1 MVGYHADEGEES
13 MRILITGASGFLG
26 RALVDRL
33 KNDTLVERLCVLS
46 RDEHKIAKMADGYDG
61 KASLRTFVGDVR
73 DPSRLIYACKGVDVV
88 IHAAALKR
96 IDAVVNESLE
106 LDKTN
111 VQGTVNV
118 LRAGLE
124 SGVRKVLFI
133 SSDKAAEPCNA
144 YGASKMMAECHAIG
158 FNQYSIPQGMA
169 VSAVRYG
176 NVFAS
181 TGSIYHIWKKAIE
194 ENRALSITDINM
206 TRFHISIQQ
215 AVDLCLTSLQRMT
228 GGEIF
233 IPDLPAY
240 RLRDLAQA
248 MLGEEVKLNHNLF
261 LSGLRPGGEKLA
273 EIMLSQEE
281 PGRTLWQ
288 QDRYVVMPAHRSWS
302 ASPYQGVKLSGDP
315 HLISSWPSRWLSV
328 DQLKRIVE
336 EQCIHSS

>member
-1 MVGYHADEGEES
+1 

-26 RALVDRL
+26 RALVNRL
-33 KNDTLVERLCVLS
+33 KDDTLVERLCVIS
-46 RDEHKIAKMADGYDG
+46 RDEHKISKLAEEYTG

-73 DPSRLIYACKGVDVV
+73 DPSRLMYACRGVDVV

-96 IDAVVNESLE
+96 IDAVVNESME

-118 LRAGLE
+118 LRAALE
-124 SGVRKVLFI
+124 CGVRKVLFI

-181 TGSIYHIWKKAIE
+181 TGSIFHIWQKCIAE
-194 ENRALSITDINM
+194 GRPLALTDMNM

-215 AVDLCLTSLQRMT
+215 AVDLCLTSLQRMV
-228 GGEIF
+228 GGEVF

-240 RLRDLAQA
+240 RLADLARA
-248 MLGEEVKLNHNLF
+248 MLGKEIQLNQDITLT
-261 LSGLRPGGEKLA
+261 GLRPGGEKLA

-288 QDRYVVMPAHRSWS
+288 DDRYVVMPAHRSWS
-302 ASPYQGVKLSGDP
+302 ASPYRGVKLEKDP
-315 HLISSWPSRWLSV
+315 HLISSWPDRWMTV
-328 DQLKRIVE
+328 ENLKQIVAE
-336 EQCIHSS
+336 YI

>member
-1 MVGYHADEGEES
+1 

-26 RALVDRL
+26 RALVNRL
-33 KNDTLVERLCVLS
+33 KDDTLVERLCVLS
-46 RDEHKIAKMADGYDG
+46 RDEHKIAKMASEYTG

-73 DPSRLIYACKGVDVV
+73 DCTRLMYACKNVDVV

-96 IDAVVNESLE
+96 VDAFTNESLE

-118 LRAGLE
+118 LQAALE
-124 SGVRKVLFI
+124 CGVRKVLFI

-181 TGSIYHIWKKAIE
+181 TGSIFHIWTNLI
-194 ENRALSITDINM
+194 NRCKPLQLTDMNM
-206 TRFHISIQQ
+206 TRFHISIRQ
-215 AVDLCLTSLQRMT
+215 AVEFCLTSLQRMV
-228 GGEIF
+228 GGEVF
-233 IPDLPAY
+233 IPDLHAY
-240 RLRDLAQA
+240 RLRDLAEA
-248 MLGEEVKLNHNLF
+248 MIGAEVKLNNNLY
-261 LSGLRPGGEKLA
+261 LTGLRPGGEKLA
-273 EIMLSQEE
+273 EIMLNQEE

-288 QDRYVVMPAHRSWS
+288 DDRYVVMPAARSWS
-302 ASPYQGVKLSGDP
+302 ASPYRGEKLEKDP
-315 HLISSWPSRWLSV
+315 HLISSWPDRWLTV
-328 DQLKRIVE
+328 EQLKKIVE
-336 EQCIHSS
+336 EYECIPSS

>member
-1 MVGYHADEGEES
+1 

-26 RALVDRL
+26 KALVNRL
-33 KNDTLVERLCVLS
+33 KNDSLVERLCVLS
-46 RDEHKIAKMADGYDG
+46 RDEHKIAKLAEEYDG
-61 KASLRTFVGDVR
+61 RASLRTLVGDVR
-73 DPSRLIYACKGVDVV
+73 DPSRLVFACRNVDVV

-111 VQGTVNV
+111 VQGTTNV
-118 LRAGLE
+118 LRAALD

-158 FNQYSIPQGMA
+158 FNTYSIPQGMA

-176 NVFAS
+176 NVLAS
-181 TGSIYHIWKKAIE
+181 TGSIYHIWKKCIDE
-194 ENRALSITDINM
+194 GKNLSITHPDM

-215 AVDLCLTSLQRMT
+215 AVELCLTSLQRMV
-228 GGEIF
+228 GGEVF

-240 RLRDLAQA
+240 RLWDLAMA
-248 MLGEEVKLNHNLF
+248 MLGEDGRYTDRINIV
-261 LSGLRPGGEKLA
+261 GLRPGGEKIHEA
-273 EIMLSQEE
+273 MLSQEE

-288 QDRYVVMPAHRSWS
+288 DDRYVVMPAHRSWS
-302 ASPYQGVKLSGDP
+302 ANPYVGKPLDKDP
-315 HLISSWPSRWLSV
+315 HLISSWPDRWLTV
-328 DQLKRIVE
+328 GQLKQIVE
-336 EQCIHSS
+336 EQTCTRLS

>member
-1 MVGYHADEGEES
+1 

-26 RALVDRL
+26 KALVNRL
-33 KNDTLVERLCVLS
+33 KDDTLVERLCVLS
-46 RDEHKIAKMADGYDG
+46 RDEHKISKLADEYTG

-73 DPSRLIYACKGVDVV
+73 DPSRLTYACRGVDVV

-118 LRAGLE
+118 LRAALE
-124 SGVRKVLFI
+124 CGVRKVLFI

-181 TGSIYHIWKKAIE
+181 TGSIYHIWKKCIAE
-194 ENRALSITDINM
+194 GKPLALTDMSM

-215 AVDLCLTSLQRMT
+215 AVDLCLTSLQRMI
-228 GGEIF
+228 GGEVF

-240 RLRDLAQA
+240 RLRDLAEA
-248 MLGEEVKLNHNLF
+248 MLKEEVKLNHNISLT
-261 LSGLRPGGEKLA
+261 GLRPGGEKLA

-288 QDRYVVMPAHRSWS
+288 DDRYVVMPAHRSWS
-302 ASPYQGVKLSGDP
+302 ASPYRGVKLDKDP
-315 HLISSWPSRWLSV
+315 HLISSWPSRWLTV
-328 DQLKRIVE
+328 NQLKEIVE
-336 EQCIHSS
+336 DHT

>member
-1 MVGYHADEGEES
+1 

-26 RALVDRL
+26 RALVNRL
-33 KNDTLVERLCVLS
+33 KDDTLVERLCVLS
-46 RDEHKIAKMADGYDG
+46 RDEHKISKLADEYTG

-73 DPSRLIYACKGVDVV
+73 DPSRLTYACRGVDVV

-96 IDAVVNESLE
+96 IDAVVNESME

-118 LRAGLE
+118 LRAALE
-124 SGVRKVLFI
+124 CGVRKVLFI

-181 TGSIYHIWKKAIE
+181 TGSIFHIWRKCIAEGKP
-194 ENRALSITDINM
+194 LTLTDMNM

-215 AVDLCLTSLQRMT
+215 AVDLCLTSLQRMV
-228 GGEIF
+228 GGEVF

-240 RLRDLAQA
+240 RLRDLAEA
-248 MLGEEVKLNHNLF
+248 MLSEEPKLHKNII

-273 EIMLSQEE
+273 ETMLSQEE

-288 QDRYVVMPAHRSWS
+288 DDRYLVMPAHRSWS
-302 ASPYQGVKLSGDP
+302 ASPYQGVKLEKDP
-315 HLISSWPSRWLSV
+315 HLISSWPDRWLTV
-328 DQLKRIVE
+328 DQLKQIVKG
-336 EQCIHSS
+336 QTCTPS

>member
-1 MVGYHADEGEES
+1 

-26 RALVDRL
+26 RAIVNRL
-33 KNDTLVERLCVLS
+33 KDDTLVERLCVIS
-46 RDEHKIAKMADGYDG
+46 RDEHKISKLAEEYTG

-73 DPSRLIYACKGVDVV
+73 DPSRLMYACRGVDVV

-118 LRAGLE
+118 LRAALE
-124 SGVRKVLFI
+124 CGVRKVLFI

-181 TGSIYHIWKKAIE
+181 TGSIFHIWRKAIQE
-194 ENRALSITDINM
+194 GKLLALTDENM

-215 AVDLCLTSLQRMT
+215 AVELCLTSLQRMV
-228 GGEIF
+228 GGEVF

-240 RLRDLAQA
+240 RLRDLAVA
-248 MLGEEVKLNHNLF
+248 ILEHCGVMKECEAINSHI
-261 LSGLRPGGEKLA
+261 SYIGLRPGGEKLA

-288 QDRYVVMPAHRSWS
+288 IDRYVVQPAHRSWS
-302 ASPYQGVKLSGDP
+302 ASPYQGAKLEKDP
-315 HLISSWPSRWLSV
+315 HLISSWPDRWMTV
-328 DQLKRIVE
+328 AQLKQIIKE
-336 EQCIHSS
+336 YECTPS

>member
-1 MVGYHADEGEES
+1 

-26 RALVDRL
+26 RALVNRL
-33 KNDTLVERLCVLS
+33 KDDTLVERLCVLS
-46 RDEHKIAKMADGYDG
+46 RDEHKIAKIAETYDG

-73 DPSRLIYACKGVDVV
+73 DSSRLMFACKGVDAV

-118 LRAGLE
+118 LRAALE
-124 SGVRKVLFI
+124 CGVRKVLFI

-181 TGSIYHIWKKAIE
+181 TGSIFHIWKRCIDE
-194 ENRALSITDINM
+194 GRRLSITHPEM

-215 AVDLCLTSLQRMT
+215 AVELCLTSLQRMV
-228 GGEIF
+228 GGEVF

-240 RLRDLAQA
+240 RLRDLAAA
-248 MLGEEVKLNHNLF
+248 MLEKDKYLDCVDIV
-261 LSGLRPGGEKLA
+261 GLRPGGEKLA

-288 QDRYVVMPAHRSWS
+288 EDRYVVMPAHRSWS

-315 HLISSWPSRWLSV
+315 HLISSWPSRWMSV

>member
-1 MVGYHADEGEES
+1 
-13 MRILITGASGFLG
+13 MRILITGGTGALG
-26 RALVDRL
+26 RELLNRL
-33 KNDTLVERLCVLS
+33 KDDTLVERLCVLS
-46 RDEHKIAKMADGYDG
+46 RDEHKIAKIAETYDG

-73 DPSRLIYACKGVDVV
+73 DQSRLMFACKGVDAV

-118 LRAGLE
+118 LRAALE
-124 SGVRKVLFI
+124 CGVRKVLFI

-181 TGSIYHIWKKAIE
+181 TGSIFHIWRKAIE
-194 ENRALSITDINM
+194 ERKPLALTDINM

-215 AVDLCLTSLQRMT
+215 AVELCLTSLQRMV

-240 RLRDLAQA
+240 RLRDLAVA
-248 MLGEEVKLNHNLF
+248 CLEYWEIVEEKATINDHIVYV
-261 LSGLRPGGEKLA
+261 GLRPGGEKLA

-288 QDRYVVMPAHRSWS
+288 DDRYLVMPAHRSWS
-302 ASPYQGVKLSGDP
+302 ASPYRGVKLEQDP
-315 HLISSWPSRWLSV
+315 RLISSWPDRWLTV
-328 DQLKRIVE
+328 NQLKKIVE
-336 EQCIHSS
+336 EQVCTHL

>member
-1 MVGYHADEGEES
+1 

-26 RALVDRL
+26 RALVNRL
-33 KNDTLVERLCVLS
+33 KDDTLVERLCVLS
-46 RDEHKIAKMADGYDG
+46 RDEHKIAKIVETYDG

-73 DPSRLIYACKGVDVV
+73 DSSRLMFACKGVDAV

-118 LRAGLE
+118 LRAALE
-124 SGVRKVLFI
+124 CGVRKVLFI

-181 TGSIYHIWKKAIE
+181 TGSIFHVWKQCLEQKK
-194 ENRALSITDINM
+194 LLPLTDPRM
-206 TRFHISIQQ
+206 TRFHITMNQ
-215 AVDLCLTSLQRMT
+215 AVEFCLTSIQRMI
-228 GGEIF
+228 GGEVYV
-233 IPDLPAY
+233 PDLPAY
-240 RLRDLAQA
+240 RLIDLAVA
-248 MLGEEVKLNHNLF
+248 FLEYFSGMKERELLSSYIHNV
-261 LSGLRPGGEKLA
+261 GLRPGGEKLA
-273 EIMLSQEE
+273 ETMLSQEE

-288 QDRYVVMPAHRSWS
+288 EDRYVVMPAHRSWS
-302 ASPYQGVKLSGDP
+302 ASPYQGVKLEKDP
-315 HLISSWPSRWLSV
+315 HLISSWPDRWLTV
-328 DQLKRIVE
+328 DQLKKIME
-336 EQCIHSS
+336 GNL

>member
-1 MVGYHADEGEES
+1 

-26 RALVDRL
+26 RALVERL
-33 KNDTLVERLCVLS
+33 KNDTMVERLCVLS
-46 RDEHKIAKMADGYDG
+46 RDEHKIAKLASEYDG
-61 KASLRTFVGDVR
+61 RVSLRTFVGDVR
-73 DPSRLIYACKGVDVV
+73 DLSRLEFACRNVDAV

-96 IDAVVNESLE
+96 IDAIVNESLE

-118 LRAGLE
+118 LRASLE
-124 SGVRKVLFI
+124 CGVRKVLFI

-158 FNQYSIPQGMA
+158 FNAYSIPQGMA

-181 TGSIYHIWKKAIE
+181 TGSIYHIWKKCIDE
-194 ENRALSITDINM
+194 SKPLLITDMNM

-215 AVDLCLTSLQRMT
+215 AVELCLTSLQRMV
-228 GGEIF
+228 GGEVF

-240 RLRDLAQA
+240 RLRDLAEA
-248 MLGEEVKLNHNLF
+248 MLGEEVKLNQNISLT
-261 LSGLRPGGEKLA
+261 GLRPGGEKLQ

-281 PGRTLWQ
+281 PWRTLWQ
-288 QDRYVVMPAHRSWS
+288 EDRYVVMPAHRSWS
-302 ASPYQGVKLSGDP
+302 ASPYAGEPLRQDP
-315 HLISSWPSRWLSV
+315 HLISSWQDRWMTV
-328 DQLKRIVE
+328 DQLKTIVQ
-336 EQCIHSS
+336 EQL

>member
-1 MVGYHADEGEES
+1 
-13 MRILITGASGFLG
+13 MRILITGGTGALG
-26 RALVDRL
+26 RALLNRL
-33 KNDTLVERLCVLS
+33 KDDTLVERLCVIS
-46 RDEHKIAKMADGYDG
+46 RDEHKVAKLAEEYNG

-73 DPSRLIYACKGVDVV
+73 DPSRLLYACRGVDVV

-106 LDKTN
+106 LHKTN
-111 VQGTVNV
+111 IDGTVNV
-118 LRAGLE
+118 LRAALE
-124 SGVRKVLFI
+124 CGVRKVLFI

-181 TGSIYHIWKKAIE
+181 TGSIFHIWRRSIEDGKKFV
-194 ENRALSITDINM
+194 LTDINM

-215 AVDLCLTSLQRMT
+215 AVDLCLTSLQRMV

-233 IPDLPAY
+233 VPDLPAY
-240 RLRDLAQA
+240 RLRDLAEA
-248 MLGEEVKLNHNLF
+248 MLGEEPKLHQNII

-273 EIMLSQEE
+273 ETMLSQEE

-288 QDRYVVMPAHRSWS
+288 DDRYLVMPAHRSWS
-302 ASPYQGVKLSGDP
+302 ASPYRGEKLKNDP
-315 HLISSWPSRWLSV
+315 HLISSWPSRWLTV
-328 DQLKRIVE
+328 EKLKQIVK
-336 EQCIHSS
+336 EQTCTPS

>member
-1 MVGYHADEGEES
+1 
-13 MRILITGASGFLG
+13 MRILITGGSGALG
-26 RALVDRL
+26 RALVNRL
-33 KNDTLVERLCVLS
+33 KDDTLVERLCVIS
-46 RDEHKIAKMADGYDG
+46 RDEHKIARLAEEYTG

-73 DPSRLIYACKGVDVV
+73 DPSRLLYACRGVDVV

-106 LDKTN
+106 LHKTN
-111 VQGTVNV
+111 IDGTVNV
-118 LRAGLE
+118 LRAALE
-124 SGVRKVLFI
+124 CGVRKVLFI

-181 TGSIYHIWKKAIE
+181 TGSIFHIWRKSIAEGKKL
-194 ENRALSITDINM
+194 ALTDMSM

-215 AVDLCLTSLQRMT
+215 AVDLCLTSLQRMV
-228 GGEIF
+228 GGEVF

-240 RLRDLAQA
+240 RLRDLAEA
-248 MLGEEVKLNHNLF
+248 MLSEEPKLHKNII

-273 EIMLSQEE
+273 ETMLSQEE

-288 QDRYVVMPAHRSWS
+288 DDRYLVMPAHRSWS
-302 ASPYQGVKLSGDP
+302 ASPYQGVKLEKDP
-315 HLISSWPSRWLSV
+315 HLISSWPDRWLTV
-328 DQLKRIVE
+328 DQLKQIVKG
-336 EQCIHSS
+336 QTCTPS

>member
-1 MVGYHADEGEES
+1 
-13 MRILITGASGFLG
+13 MRILVTGASGFLG
-26 RALVDRL
+26 RALVNRL
-33 KNDTLVERLCVLS
+33 KDDTLVERLCVLS
-46 RDEHKIAKMADGYDG
+46 RDEHKIAKLADEYDG

-73 DPSRLIYACKGVDVV
+73 DQSRLLFACKGVDVV

-111 VQGTVNV
+111 IQGTVNV
-118 LRAGLE
+118 LRAALE
-124 SGVRKVLFI
+124 CGVRKVLFI

-181 TGSIYHIWKKAIE
+181 TGSIYHIWKKAIDE
-194 ENRALSITDINM
+194 KRALSLTDMNM
-206 TRFHISIQQ
+206 TRFHISIHQ
-215 AVDLCLTSLQRMT
+215 AVDFCLTSLQRMA

-233 IPDLPAY
+233 VPDLPSY
-240 RLRDLAQA
+240 RLRDLVHA
-248 MLGEEVKLNHNLF
+248 MLQEEPKLNQNLF
-261 LSGLRPGGEKLA
+261 LSGLRPGGEKLQ

-288 QDRYVVMPAHRSWS
+288 RDRYVVMPAHRSWS
-302 ASPYQGVKLSGDP
+302 ASPYEGYLIYREP
-315 HLISSWPSRWLSV
+315 HVISSWPDRGSTVS
-328 DQLKRIVE
+328 Q
-336 EQCIHSS
+336 

>member
-1 MVGYHADEGEES
+1 
-13 MRILITGASGFLG
+13 MRILITGGTGALG
-26 RALVDRL
+26 RALLNRL
-33 KNDTLVERLCVLS
+33 KDDTLVERLCVIS
-46 RDEHKIAKMADGYDG
+46 RDEHKVAKLAEEYNG

-73 DPSRLIYACKGVDVV
+73 DPSRLLYACRGVDVV

-106 LDKTN
+106 LHKTN
-111 VQGTVNV
+111 IDGTVNV
-118 LRAGLE
+118 LRAALE
-124 SGVRKVLFI
+124 CGVRKVLFI

-181 TGSIYHIWKKAIE
+181 TGSIFHIWRRSIEDGKKFV
-194 ENRALSITDINM
+194 LTDINM

-215 AVDLCLTSLQRMT
+215 AVDLCLTSLQRMV

-233 IPDLPAY
+233 VPDLPAY
-240 RLRDLAQA
+240 RLRDLAEA
-248 MLGEEVKLNHNLF
+248 MLGEEPKLHQNII

-273 EIMLSQEE
+273 ETMLSQEE

-288 QDRYVVMPAHRSWS
+288 IDRYVVQPAHRSWS
-302 ASPYQGVKLSGDP
+302 ASPYQGAKLEKDP
-315 HLISSWPSRWLSV
+315 HLISSWPDRWMTV
-328 DQLKRIVE
+328 AQLKQIIKE
-336 EQCIHSS
+336 YECTPS